1 MALNGSKCRQNFCPK
16 LSRPW
21 QSVINATSAHD
32 VRLLCASVDLSCL
45 FVFIFSSYYF
55 VSNVQPFSFCFAIL
69 EPIYLFP
76 VQPFV
81 FCFMC
86 SSFIIFFYSLFSI
99 FICYGQPMICFMRSV
114 FLRYFSLSVITVCFR
129 LVSIKPC
136 LSSSHFHF

>member
-86 SSFIIFFYSLFSI
+86 SSFIIFFYSLFI
-99 FICYGQPMICFMRSV
+99 FYIYLLWSAHDLFHA
-114 FLRYFSLSVITVCFR
+114 FSLSSLFLIVGHYR
-129 LVSIKPC
+129 LF
-136 LSSSHFHF
+136 SSCVHKALLIF